1 MPDVRSIDA
10 SVSARMPPSECRWT
24 RGVQAE
30 GPYALGGTP
39 SEDGS
44 EQAKQ
49 EAHTMRFESE
59 VVPEALDRLRRV
71 NGQLGGIIRMI
82 EQGRDCQDVVQQLAA
97 VGRAVDRV
105 GLKLL
110 AGQLRQCLN
119 DEEAARDEGYEE
131 GKFERLFLMLT

>member
-1 MPDVRSIDA
+1 
-10 SVSARMPPSECRWT
+10 
-24 RGVQAE
+24 
-30 GPYALGGTP
+30 
-39 SEDGS
+39 
-44 EQAKQ
+44 
-49 EAHTMRFESE
+49 MRFESE

-82 EQGRDCQDVVQQLAA
+82 EQGRDCQDVVEQLAA

-119 DEEAARDEGYEE
+119 DEEAARVEGYEE

>member
-1 MPDVRSIDA
+1 
-10 SVSARMPPSECRWT
+10 
-24 RGVQAE
+24 
-30 GPYALGGTP
+30 
-39 SEDGS
+39 
-44 EQAKQ
+44 
-49 EAHTMRFESE
+49 MRFEGE

>member
-1 MPDVRSIDA
+1 M
-10 SVSARMPPSECRWT
+10 
-24 RGVQAE
+24 
-30 GPYALGGTP
+30 
-39 SEDGS
+39 
-44 EQAKQ
+44 K
-49 EAHTMRFESE
+49 FESE

-110 AGQLRQCLN
+110 AGQLRQCLTHV
-119 DEEAARDEGYEE
+119 DAARDDGYDEAR
-131 GKFERLFLMLT
+131 FERLFLMLT

>member
-1 MPDVRSIDA
+1 
-10 SVSARMPPSECRWT
+10 
-24 RGVQAE
+24 
-30 GPYALGGTP
+30 
-39 SEDGS
+39 
-44 EQAKQ
+44 
-49 EAHTMRFESE
+49 MRFESE

-110 AGQLRQCLN
+110 AGQLRQCMS

>member
-1 MPDVRSIDA
+1 
-10 SVSARMPPSECRWT
+10 
-24 RGVQAE
+24 
-30 GPYALGGTP
+30 
-39 SEDGS
+39 
-44 EQAKQ
+44 
-49 EAHTMRFESE
+49 MRFESE

-71 NGQLGGIIRMI
+71 NGQLGGIIKMI

-110 AGQLRQCLN
+110 AGQLRQCLS

-131 GKFERLFLMLT
+131 DKFERLFLMLT

>member
-1 MPDVRSIDA
+1 
-10 SVSARMPPSECRWT
+10 
-24 RGVQAE
+24 
-30 GPYALGGTP
+30 
-39 SEDGS
+39 
-44 EQAKQ
+44 
-49 EAHTMRFESE
+49 MRFESE

-119 DEEAARDEGYEE
+119 DEEVARDAGYEE

>member
-1 MPDVRSIDA
+1 
-10 SVSARMPPSECRWT
+10 
-24 RGVQAE
+24 
-30 GPYALGGTP
+30 
-39 SEDGS
+39 
-44 EQAKQ
+44 
-49 EAHTMRFESE
+49 MRFESE

-82 EQGRDCQDVVQQLAA
+82 EQGRDCQDIVQQLAA

-119 DEEAARDEGYEE
+119 DEETARDEGYEE

>member
-1 MPDVRSIDA
+1 V
-10 SVSARMPPSECRWT
+10 
-24 RGVQAE
+24 
-30 GPYALGGTP
+30 
-39 SEDGS
+39 
-44 EQAKQ
+44 
-49 EAHTMRFESE
+49 RFESE
-59 VVPEALDRLRRV
+59 AVPEALDRLRRV

-82 EQGRDCQDVVQQLAA
+82 EQGRDCQDIVQQLAA

>member
-1 MPDVRSIDA
+1 
-10 SVSARMPPSECRWT
+10 
-24 RGVQAE
+24 
-30 GPYALGGTP
+30 
-39 SEDGS
+39 
-44 EQAKQ
+44 
-49 EAHTMRFESE
+49 MRFESE

-119 DEEAARDEGYEE
+119 DEEAARDEGNEE